1 MSWHTTFGEVV
12 VRESVWRLPPPA
24 KSYHR
29 PFAARIRVTARG
41 CSRRLARAAADFGCE
56 RSFAQASAQLFE
68 HYGVRLGASSLRE
81 VTLRQA
87 RAIAARAAGVGLVR
101 TLPKRGAARVVVA
114 EADGTMLP
122 IVTPQA
128 TAASRDKRKSRPVCW
143 QEARLAAAR
152 AKGGTRTHF
161 GATLEGGVEETGVR
175 WAQAA
180 KAAGWGLDGRIH
192 AVGDGAPWLCEQA
205 KSHFGAQGSYLL
217 DFFHVSEYL
226 AAAAAGLHPGD
237 TPAAKAWLSAQ
248 QQALKASQ
256 SAAVLARLAAASE
269 PAQVPDE
276 AAPVR
281 CAQRYL
287 SNRPDQLDYH
297 AALAADLP
305 IGSGLIEAGH
315 RHVLHARLKVSGAWW
330 KRENAEVM
338 LQARVA
344 RANGQWA
351 ASWKTS
357 RPRKQPP
364 GAEPQIPT
372 PHF

>member
-1 MSWHTTFGEVV
+1 MSWHTTFGEVA
-12 VRESVWRLPPPA
+12 VRESVWRLPAPGGGC
-24 KSYHR
+24 HR
-29 PFAARIRVTARG
+29 PFAARVRVTARG

-56 RSFAQASAQLFE
+56 RSFARASDQLFE

-81 VTLRQA
+81 ATLRQA
-87 RAIAARAAGVGLVR
+87 RAIAARAAGAGPVR
-101 TLPKRGAARVVVA
+101 SLPARGKARVVLA

-128 TAASRDKRKSRPVCW
+128 TAKSPDRRKGRAVCW
-143 QEARLAAAR
+143 QEARLVAAR
-152 AKGGTRTHF
+152 AGGSARTHF
-161 GATLEGGVEETGVR
+161 GAALEGGVEETGVR

-180 KAAGWGLDGRIH
+180 KAAGWGLDTRVH

-205 KSHFGAQGSYLL
+205 KIHFGQQGGYLL

-226 AAAAAGLHPGD
+226 AAAAGGLHPGD
-237 TPAAKAWLSAQ
+237 APAARAWLAAQ

-256 SAAVLARLAAASE
+256 GAAVLARLGAASE
-269 PAQVPDE
+269 PVRVPDE
-276 AAPVR
+276 EAPVR
-281 CAQRYL
+281 CAHRYL
-287 SNRPDQLDYH
+287 SNRPHQLDYA
-297 AALAADLP
+297 AALGAGLP

-330 KRENAEVM
+330 KRENAEAM
-338 LQARVA
+338 IQARVA

-364 GAEPQIPT
+364 TAKPPKST